1 MYIVIWAMPK
11 RTGVFSPKIHL
22 YVSVQIA
29 VWAVLNFL
37 ELVLAHLRIE
47 LNIVEN

>member
-1 MYIVIWAMPK
+1 MYIVIWAMPE
-11 RTGVFSPKIHL
+11 RTDVFSPKIHL

-37 ELVLAHLRIE
+37 ELVFAHLGIE